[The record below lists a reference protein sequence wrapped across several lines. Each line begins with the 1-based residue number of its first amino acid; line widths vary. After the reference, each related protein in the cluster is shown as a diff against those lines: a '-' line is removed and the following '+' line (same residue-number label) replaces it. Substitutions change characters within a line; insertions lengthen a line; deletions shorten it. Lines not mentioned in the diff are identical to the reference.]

1 MIDALIAG
9 KLYGT
14 PEQRIGKS
22 GKPFT
27 VAKVRAAV
35 GGDEQAVFVNV
46 LAFDEAVQTVLLAL
60 DDGCAVALSGSVT
73 PKAWVDKEGNARPS
87 LDMIA
92 AAVLTPYQVKRR
104 REAVAGVRADSNL
117 ALPQLM

>member
-14 PEQRIGKS
+14 PEQRTGKS
-22 GKPFT
+22 GKPFV

-46 LAFDEAVQTVLLAL
+46 LAFDEGVQAALLAL
-60 DDGCAVALSGSVT
+60 DDGCAVALSGSIT
-73 PKAWVDKEGNARPS
+73 PEG
-87 LDMIA
+87 LDRQGGQRA
-92 AAVLTPYQVKRR
+92 AEPGPDRSGRAHGLPRQTAATGCHGRTP
-104 REAVAGVRADSNL
+104 
-117 ALPQLM
+117 

>member
-14 PEQRIGKS
+14 PEQRTGKS

-46 LAFDEAVQTVLLAL
+46 LVFDEAVQAVLLAL

-73 PKAWVDKEGNARPS
+73 PKAWVDKEGTARPS

-104 REAVAGVRADSNL
+104 REAGAGGDA
-117 ALPQLM
+117 P